1 MVPALIA
8 GLIPTAAKSSSAL
21 ITHGAPVQTCR
32 PLTSPRRMMRSAVI
46 LQTPMIA
53 AFLADKRS
61 SAPVTPHP
69 AQRTF
74 DFQ

>member
-1 MVPALIA
+1 
-8 GLIPTAAKSSSAL
+8 
-21 ITHGAPVQTCR
+21 
-32 PLTSPRRMMRSAVI
+32 
-46 LQTPMIA
+46 MIKAEDVA
-53 AFLADKRS
+53 AFVADKRW